1 MGPTEMEEVAKLYGR
16 VLLQGEDPS
25 MVKKSVA
32 ALKGEFQTVRYAS
45 TKMKSAAI
53 HCRV

>member
-32 ALKGEFQTVRYAS
+32 SLKGEFQTIRYCFNEDEVS
-45 TKMKSAAI
+45 GYPL
-53 HCRV
+53 